1 MLLLSGSGWLKAGSV
16 VLSRNFSP
24 SFRKV
29 PDFGKYQVVEEA
41 DINQRDEAASQPAL
55 PLTGQNNG

>member
-1 MLLLSGSGWLKAGSV
+1 MLFLSGSGWLKAGSV

-41 DINQRDEAASQPAL
+41 DINQRDEAASQPTL
-55 PLTGQNNG
+55 PLAGPNNG

>member
-1 MLLLSGSGWLKAGSV
+1 MLFLSGSGWLKAGSV

-29 PDFGKYQVVEEA
+29 PDFGKYQVVQEA